1 MASSLFRWP
10 FSMFN
15 EGVEHDE
22 SDGLQHLRDAL
33 EKAERQVSSSTSDS
47 EEEQERKEEILDGLR
62 AKLEEFEVE
71 TQKKVRITICS
82 AVSGESIAQVRL
94 RSTDFVVQLCEAVV
108 KETSHK
114 VVVAHSIIF
123 QSEVLPQH
131 KTISEAGLQ
140 DGDTVYVA
148 RAPVRCLT
156 ASHDGTACLWNFDQ
170 DTTNSP
176 EAGSGQP
183 LRLHAQGA
191 LKNASMSPG
200 GQLLMLSTEDG
211 GSGLLYCA
219 ETLRFLSRLQGGAQS
234 ASFSV
239 DGQKVV
245 GVDADGNANIWCT
258 QTGQIMH
265 RMFPP
270 KASSSQLDSDS
281 DDDSEMT
288 FAVFS
293 ACGKFIATGSG
304 ACTQLWDAS
313 GSLQFTLSGHVG
325 TVRHAVFS
333 ADSKYLLTASA
344 DSTARVWNCGNGR
357 CMRVLSGHQRALT
370 LCAFSPTGLQAIT
383 AAHDGTLKLWD
394 LADDITDG
402 SHTDCTLSLEADGGV
417 VSSACFSPEG
427 SRLLMASGSDTV
439 RVFNA
444 STGQMQLSF
453 EGFHDDWVRCASFS
467 PDGLIVA
474 TTSYDGAVGIWSA
487 TTGKCLH
494 SLHGHTQAVVVAQ
507 LAAA

>member
-1 MASSLFRWP
+1 MSP
-10 FSMFN
+10 
-15 EGVEHDE
+15 
-22 SDGLQHLRDAL
+22 
-33 EKAERQVSSSTSDS
+33 
-47 EEEQERKEEILDGLR
+47 
-62 AKLEEFEVE
+62 AK
-71 TQKKVRITICS
+71 
-82 AVSGESIAQVRL
+82 
-94 RSTDFVVQLCEAVV
+94 
-108 KETSHK
+108 
-114 VVVAHSIIF
+114 
-123 QSEVLPQH
+123 
-131 KTISEAGLQ
+131 
-140 DGDTVYVA
+140 
-148 RAPVRCLT
+148 
-156 ASHDGTACLWNFDQ
+156 ACLWNFDQ
-170 DTTNSP
+170 DMSNSL

-219 ETLRFLSRLQGGAQS
+219 ETLRFLNRLQGGAQS
-234 ASFSV
+234 ASFSA

-258 QTGQIMH
+258 RTGQIMH
-265 RMFPP
+265 CMFPP

-304 ACTQLWDAS
+304 SCTQLWDAS
-313 GSLQFTLSGHVG
+313 GNLQFTLNGHTG
-325 TVRHAVFS
+325 TVRYAVFS
-333 ADSKYLLTASA
+333 ADSQYLLTASA

-370 LCAFSPTGLQAIT
+370 MCAFSPTGLQVIT

-427 SRLLMASGSDTV
+427 SRLLMACGSDTV
-439 RVFNA
+439 RIFNA
-444 STGQMQLSF
+444 ATGQMQLSF

-474 TTSYDGAVGIWSA
+474 TTSYDGAVGIWPLVRSYA
-487 TTGKCLH
+487 NLI
-494 SLHGHTQAVVVAQ
+494 L
-507 LAAA
+507 